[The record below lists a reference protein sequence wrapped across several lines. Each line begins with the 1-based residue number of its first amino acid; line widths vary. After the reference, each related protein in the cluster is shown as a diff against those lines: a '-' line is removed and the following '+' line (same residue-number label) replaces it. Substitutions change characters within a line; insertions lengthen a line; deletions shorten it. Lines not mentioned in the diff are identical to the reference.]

1 MSNRISI
8 LQNTLSKRSFEDF
21 TVTLQPRDP
30 EKKKKEQEKKNLSPP
45 SKKRKFSKSSSIL
58 SIEHREKQVAR
69 MVGTSIPRQ
78 SSARFGILLAR
89 GWKDEGEALDRASV
103 DRQPRLKKRLYGRK
117 RRKNEEEGE
126 EEASQIQLIEYRSN
140 SSSSS
145 SCFVFSPSFI
155 TETVDPPTWT
165 NRAIRALYET
175 AGYFARSRP
184 LSRAPFPVWVERA
197 NKVSGAVLPWKR
209 IGKEYRREEGW

>member
-30 EKKKKEQEKKNLSPP
+30 EKKKNLSPS